1 MAFNIGNQNAGTIN
15 NVDGDQ
21 HVHGGQ
27 HTTARIHQD
36 LRLGRDA
43 LADLRSAFDAAP
55 VARQDPVAQREV
67 DRIDEALS
75 GAEPDRA
82 AATSAL
88 ERLTRRL
95 TSLGALSAAGAA
107 LIAPISALA
116 EWLGPVAASVVALLP
131 L

>member
-15 NVDGDQ
+15 NVEGDQ

-36 LRLGRDA
+36 LRQGRDA
-43 LADLRSAFDAAP
+43 LTDLRSALDSTAQARGDT
-55 VARQDPVAQREV
+55 VARREV
-67 DRIDEALS
+67 ERIDEALRGS
-75 GAEPDRA
+75 EPDRA
-82 AATSAL
+82 AAASAL

-107 LIAPISALA
+107 LIAPISAMA
-116 EWLGPVAASVVALLP
+116 EWLGPIAAGVVALLP

>member
-15 NVDGDQ
+15 NVEGDQ

-36 LRLGRDA
+36 LRQGRDA
-43 LADLRSAFDAAP
+43 LADLRSALDAAP
-55 VARQDPVAQREV
+55 VVRQDPVAQREV
-67 DRIDEALS
+67 DRIDEAMS
-75 GAEPDRA
+75 GPEPDRA
-82 AATSAL
+82 AAASAL

-95 TSLGALSAAGAA
+95 TSLGALAAAGAA

-116 EWLGPVAASVVALLP
+116 EWLGPVAASVIALLP